1 MPVPEGEITSSQTVN
16 PQPQEEETED
26 DLQPLPDSSGVQPKE
41 EE

>member
-1 MPVPEGEITSSQTVN
+1 MPTPDGEITSSQILN